1 MASPLESVNVKT
13 GYQKLLEIRKEIPEL
28 KIKVVNNLDS
38 DLGMAYNDAG
48 VTLVSW
54 YEDESYTDT
63 IYIHEDCLD
72 EVVRVIK
79 EIKGVD
85 VL

>member
-1 MASPLESVNVKT
+1 MVNLTRTPDVKT
-13 GYQKLLEIRKEIPEL
+13 GYQRLAEIRKETPEL

-48 VTLVSW
+48 VTFVSW
-54 YEDESYTDT
+54 YGDESYPDA
-63 IYIHEDCLD
+63 IYIDEGCLD
-72 EVVRVIK
+72 DIVRVIK